1 MNYTS
6 HEISEQ
12 ITDFINEHSLNEGD
26 YFIIVSEL
34 NDEKHIRFAY
44 KSLDDFQKNYDEHIK
59 QIDEYSGI
67 KVEWF
72 SFD

>member
-1 MNYTS
+1 MNYTTQ
-6 HEISEQ
+6 EISEQ

-26 YFIIVSEL
+26 YGIIVSEL
-34 NDEKHIRFAY
+34 NDGKHIRFAY

-59 QIDEYSGI
+59 QIDKDSGI